1 MTPRAQERGGGG
13 ARAAPLAPEVG
24 VFCCA
29 RRKWGLQRIGRGARA
44 ALRALRA
51 GSQRAQNVGAL
62 STYPGS
68 RGSRHACQGSPRA
81 KEGRLPP
88 RVVGTHV
95 LKKGVFSVPRG
106 QKVGGL
112 AARVLGGGPTP
123 CAQEPGGSRCGART
137 GSGGSRGTCQGAPHA
152 QEGSAPDTH
161 PGRGALPRV
170 AGSPNAQEGKAR
182 AAPQA
187 EEVGA
192 HGACAGSAARA
203 RARSGGSRHVRRK
216 DLPCAGG
223 RTGTTRAGSE
233 SSCQG
238 CPARAGNGELALRA
252 QKREGAPCARW
263 GKS

>member
-1 MTPRAQERGGGG
+1 MGG

-152 QEGSAPDTH
+152 QEGSAPATH
-161 PGRGALPRV
+161 PGRGA
-170 AGSPNAQEGKAR
+170 R
-182 AAPQA
+182 AAGRRVP
-187 EEVGA
+187 E
-192 HGACAGSAARA
+192 RA
-203 RARSGGSRHVRRK
+203 RREGSRRAAGGGSGGSRRVCRECRARTRK
-216 DLPCAGG
+216 KWGL
-223 RTGTTRAGSE
+223 TSRA
-233 SSCQG
+233 
-238 CPARAGNGELALRA
+238 
-252 QKREGAPCARW
+252 
-263 GKS
+263 

>member
-1 MTPRAQERGGGG
+1 MWGLFPRTQEAGARATRARGPRVRKKGGSRRGWWAPTCLRRGYSPCRVGRKWGGSRRACWGEGRPRALRNRGARAVAHAQEVG
-13 ARAAPLAPEVG
+13 ARAAH
-24 VFCCA
+24 A
-29 RRKWGLQRIGRGARA
+29 RGPHTRI
-44 ALRALRA
+44 
-51 GSQRAQNVGAL
+51 Q
-62 STYPGS
+62 
-68 RGSRHACQGSPRA
+68 
-81 KEGRLPP
+81 E
-88 RVVGTHV
+88 
-95 LKKGVFSVPRG
+95 
-106 QKVGGL
+106 GGL
-112 AARVLGGGPTP
+112 V
-123 CAQEPGGSRCGART
+123 
-137 GSGGSRGTCQGAPHA
+137 
-152 QEGSAPDTH
+152 
-161 PGRGALPRV
+161 PRV

-252 QKREGAPCARW
+252 QKRKGAPCARW